1 MNRLLMSSI
10 LTAVT
15 GRRQITCRTASWWL
29 SPDLGSVCD
38 ARRLTRDKL
47 AAWGLDDQVEAA
59 ELLVS
64 ELVGNALEHAYGPV
78 RLSFSAEDGLLRC
91 EVEDENPVLPHM
103 RVVDADAESGRGLFL
118 VDVLSCCWGGE
129 RTARGKAIWF
139 ELPVFARAE
148 TDAPIGALAPV
159 AA

>member
-1 MNRLLMSSI
+1 MNRLSMSSI

-15 GRRQITCRTASWWL
+15 GRRQTTCRTASWWL
-29 SPDLGSVCD
+29 SPDLASVCA
-38 ARRLTRDKL
+38 ARRLTRHKL
-47 AAWGLDDQVEAA
+47 AAWGLDDQLETA

-64 ELVGNALEHAYGPV
+64 ELVGNAVEHAHGPV
-78 RLSFSAEDGLLRC
+78 RLSFSTEDDLLRC
-91 EVEDENPVLPHM
+91 EVEDENPDLPHM

-118 VDVLSCCWGGE
+118 VDTLSCCWGAE

-139 ELPVFARAE
+139 ELPACARAE
-148 TDAPIGALAPV
+148 IDSPIGALAPV

>member
-1 MNRLLMSSI
+1 MSSI

-15 GRRQITCRTASWWL
+15 GRRQTTCRTASWWL
-29 SPDLGSVCD
+29 SPDLRSVRA
-38 ARRLTRDKL
+38 ARRLTREKL
-47 AAWGLDDQVEAA
+47 ADWGLDDQAEAA

-64 ELVGNALEHAYGPV
+64 ELVGNAVRHAYGQV
-78 RLSFSAEDGLLRC
+78 RLSLSAEDGLLRC
-91 EVEDENPVLPHM
+91 EVEDENPDLPRM

-118 VDVLSCCWGGE
+118 VDLLSCCWGGE

-139 ELPVFARAE
+139 ELSAFAHAG
-148 TDAPIGALAPV
+148 TDCPIGALTPV

>member
-1 MNRLLMSSI
+1 MSSF
-10 LTAVT
+10 LAAVT
-15 GRRQITCRTASWWL
+15 GRRQTTCRTASWWL
-29 SPDLGSVCD
+29 SPELASVCA
-38 ARRLTRDKL
+38 ARRLTREKL
-47 AAWGLDDQVEAA
+47 AHWGLDDQVETA

-64 ELVGNALEHAYGPV
+64 ELVGNAVEHAYGPV

-91 EVEDENPVLPHM
+91 EVEDENPDLPHL

-139 ELPVFARAE
+139 ELPACDRAE
-148 TDAPIGALAPV
+148 TDTPIGALAPV

>member
-1 MNRLLMSSI
+1 MSSI

-15 GRRQITCRTASWWL
+15 GRRQTTCRTASWWL
-29 SPDLGSVCD
+29 APDLGSVCA
-38 ARRLTRDKL
+38 ARRLTREKL
-47 AAWGLDDQVEAA
+47 AGWGLDDQVEAA

-64 ELVGNALEHAYGPV
+64 ELVGNAVEHAYGPV

-91 EVEDENPVLPHM
+91 EVEDENPDLPQM

-118 VDVLSCCWGGE
+118 VDLLSCCWGGV
-129 RTARGKAIWF
+129 RTARGKAVWF

-148 TDAPIGALAPV
+148 TDSPIDALAPV

>member
-1 MNRLLMSSI
+1 MSSI

-15 GRRQITCRTASWWL
+15 GRRQTTCRTASWWL
-29 SPDLGSVCD
+29 SPDLGSVRD
-38 ARRLTRDKL
+38 ARRLTREKL
-47 AAWGLDDQVEAA
+47 ADWGLDDQVETV

-64 ELVGNALEHAYGPV
+64 ELVGNAVGHAYGRV
-78 RLSFSAEDGLLRC
+78 RLSLSAEDGLLRC
-91 EVEDENPVLPHM
+91 EVEDENPDLPHM
-103 RVVDADAESGRGLFL
+103 RVVDAEAERGRGLFL

-139 ELPVFARAE
+139 ELPAFVHAE
-148 TDAPIGALAPV
+148 IDSPIGALAPV

>member
-1 MNRLLMSSI
+1 MSGI

-15 GRRQITCRTASWWL
+15 GRRQTTCRTASWWL
-29 SPDLGSVCD
+29 SPDLGSVRA
-38 ARRLTRDKL
+38 ARRLTRGKL
-47 AAWGLDDQVEAA
+47 ADWGLDDQVETA

-78 RLSFSAEDGLLRC
+78 RLSLSTEDGLLRC
-91 EVEDENPVLPHM
+91 EVEDGNPDLPHM

-118 VDVLSCCWGGE
+118 VDTLSCCWGAE

-139 ELPVFARAE
+139 ELPAFARAE
-148 TDAPIGALAPV
+148 IDSPIGALTPV